1 MTVVGSPLVEA
12 AVARS
17 PLVREALA
25 TAAEAHAGQIR
36 NGSGG
41 LPYIEHPKMVAER
54 LAEAGYGD
62 EVLAAGLLHDVVEDS
77 QLTVADLRE
86 RFGAEIAGL
95 VEVLSDDQS
104 IERYRERKDE
114 HRGRIESVDGDA
126 LAIYGADKLT
136 NVGTLRVA
144 LAREGEAV
152 ADEFKVPLELK
163 LEVWEADAELLRRL
177 APELA
182 FLEALNDELS
192 GLRSDLTA
200 TGSAPRG

>member
-17 PLVREALA
+17 PLVRDALA
-25 TAAEAHAGQIR
+25 TAAAAHAGQVR

-77 QLTVADLRE
+77 ELTVADLRE
-86 RFGAEIAGL
+86 RFGAEIATL
-95 VEVLSDDQS
+95 VELLSDDQS
-104 IERYRERKDE
+104 IESYRERKDE

-126 LAIYGADKLT
+126 LAIYCADKLS
-136 NVGTLRVA
+136 NVSTLRSA
-144 LAREGEAV
+144 LAREGAAV
-152 ADEFKVPLELK
+152 PEEFKVPLELK
-163 LEVWEADAELLRRL
+163 LEVWEADAALLRRL

-182 FLEALNDELS
+182 FLEPLSDELS
-192 GLRSDLTA
+192 GLRADLTA
-200 TGSAPRG
+200 ADPNPRG